1 MTTFTTGLLLRITQ
15 MSKITS
21 TKAKETLQFQFTYI
35 VPAPTDLASPT
46 DPFRL
51 RVTTDPRLQ
60 YITASVQSEV
70 PIEINITYH
79 PDTKLRQVTT
89 TAGRK
94 DKS

>member
-1 MTTFTTGLLLRITQ
+1 MTPEFSNAHLA
-15 MSKITS
+15 S
-21 TKAKETLQFQFTYI
+21 
-35 VPAPTDLASPT
+35 PTDLASPS
-46 DPFRL
+46 DPFQL

-94 DKS
+94 YKS